1 MATPPDVNALLNSQ
15 QGQDLWRFNTQLGA
29 GRVNTQNPY
38 GGQAWAI
45 DPNTGQWTLNQ
56 SFSPEQQALYGQN
69 TALAG
74 QGLNAASGFF
84 SDPRNLSRI
93 EYQGPSYTYDGGSRD
108 RAEEALYSRGA
119 RYLDPQM
126 QEQERA
132 LQDRLTAM
140 GFNVNDPGAR
150 LQTDEFRKSRERA
163 YGDLR
168 DWSIAQGGEEATG
181 ELQRALSAEGART
194 GFLRN
199 ERSDMTALYNN
210 LRAGAQPQQPWS
222 PAQAQY
228 GTPGMP
234 GMDMYGPALANWN
247 AQQASSGNNAAGWWG
262 LGNNFLNSGAGQKV
276 IGGIGDWIG
285 GFF

>member
-1 MATPPDVNALLNSQ
+1 MATPDTNALINAQSAQNMSQ
-15 QGQDLWRFNTQLGA
+15 YDTQLYDS
-29 GRVNTQNPY
+29 RVNTQNPY
-38 GGQAWAI
+38 GSQAWTVN
-45 DPNTGQWTLNQ
+45 PVTGQWELNQ
-56 SFSPEQQALYGQN
+56 SFSPTQQGLYDQN

-84 SDPRNLSRI
+84 NDPRNTSRI
-93 EYQGPSYTYDGGSRD
+93 EYQGPSYTYNGGSRD
-108 RAEEALYSRGA
+108 AAEKALYSRGA
-119 RYLDPQM
+119 RYLDPQYANQEKQLWDRM
-126 QEQERA
+126 Q
-132 LQDRLTAM
+132 AM

-150 LQTDEFRKSRERA
+150 DQLDLFRQGKERA

-168 DWSIAQGGEEATG
+168 DSSIAAGGEEASA

-210 LRAGAQPQQPWS
+210 LRAGGQPQQAWS

-228 GTPGMP
+228 GTPGLQGTDIYGA
-234 GMDMYGPALANWN
+234 GMQGWN
-247 AQQASSGNNAAGWWG
+247 AQQASGANNAAGWWG
-262 LGNNFLNSGAGQKV
+262 LGNNFLNSGAGQKAME
-276 IGGIGDWIG
+276 WAG